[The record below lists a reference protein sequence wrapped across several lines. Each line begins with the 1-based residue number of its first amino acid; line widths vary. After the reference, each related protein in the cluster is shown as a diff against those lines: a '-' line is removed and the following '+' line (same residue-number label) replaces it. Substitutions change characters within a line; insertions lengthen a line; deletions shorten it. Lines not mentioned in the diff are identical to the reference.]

1 MSSMSKPARKTRL
14 ERMAALALLAA
25 LVTGLFLATFGT
37 AYSSFADQR
46 ARAEQT
52 MSLLNRLEG
61 LVERQGRL
69 ADYLATGTEA
79 ARLDA
84 IFLDAPQ
91 SGIGTARLQEQIGAL
106 ASASGMAVRRVSAV
120 NSAANQISLQVQV
133 TGDIVAFSGFLV
145 GLENSLP
152 WLFVDSMNVSQTRKR
167 RSRGSAQAAPEMIAL
182 LTISAFTGPGDSP
195 APGQAVQGGAP

>member
-1 MSSMSKPARKTRL
+1 MSAAGKARL
-14 ERMAALALLAA
+14 ERMAALVILAA

-52 MSLLNRLEG
+52 QSLLSRLER

-69 ADYLATGTEA
+69 ADHLATGTDA

-84 IFLDAPQ
+84 IFLNAPQ
-91 SGIGTARLQEQIGAL
+91 SGIGTARLQEQIGTL
-106 ASASGMAVRRVSAV
+106 ASASGLAVRRVSAV
-120 NSAANQISLQVQV
+120 SSAAANQISLQVQV

-145 GLENSLP
+145 GMENSLP

-167 RSRGSAQAAPEMIAL
+167 RSRDSEQAAPEMIAL
-182 LTISAFTGPGDSP
+182 LTISAFTGPDDSP
-195 APGQAVQGGAP
+195 APEQAVQGGAP